1 MADLATLAEFKAHLG
16 GDAGSL
22 PADAVLQML
31 LDGTEE
37 DFERE
42 CGRASVP
49 FVAAALAR
57 AEVRDGVGSDAIWLD
72 YGITTLTSV
81 TLGYDH
87 SDPDETLTVADLIY
101 AAGSRRIVRLNGWFG
116 PFDAPRY
123 VKITYDAAADLP
135 TDVKLAVLD
144 EATRRY
150 RTRGSEEVKS
160 ETMGPYS
167 VTYRDASVGHSG
179 DSGWSRAIAK
189 HTRVL

>member
-22 PADAVLQML
+22 PADAVLQMY
-31 LDGTEE
+31 LDSTE
-37 DFERE
+37 DAFERE

-49 FVAAALAR
+49 FVAAQSAR

-72 YGITTLTSV
+72 YSIVTLTSI

-87 SDPDETLTVADLIY
+87 AAPTETLVVADLLY
-101 AAGSRRIVRLNGWFG
+101 AAGERRIVRKDGYFG
-116 PFDAPRY
+116 CFGAPRY
-123 VKITYDAAADLP
+123 VKITYSAAADLP
-135 TDVKLAVLD
+135 VDAKMAVLQ
-144 EATRRY
+144 EAARWY
-150 RTRGSEEVKS
+150 RARGSEEIKS

-167 VTYRDASVGHSG
+167 VTYANTSTRDPAS
-179 DSGWSRAIAK
+179 DWSRAVAA